1 MTTYSTDT
9 QVTMRCPAVVAA
21 LSGINR
27 SNAAATGATPTQS
40 ISTLSLADYRAEAQ
54 RQLLQALLARGIPS
68 ADITRPDDLV
78 EPEVCLTVALVFEA
92 ATVARVQP
100 TAGLSK
106 ADLYESQGAFWR
118 GLYDSAI
125 STATPIDNVKSD
137 GPTFRWDR
145 G

>member
-1 MTTYSTDT
+1 MTTYSTDA

-21 LSGINR
+21 LSGVNR
-27 SNAAATGATPTQS
+27 SNAAAVSATPVQS
-40 ISTLSLADYRAEAQ
+40 LSTLALSDYRTEAQ
-54 RQLLQALLARGIPS
+54 RQILVALRNRGIPQGS
-68 ADITRPDDLV
+68 ITRTDELV
-78 EPEVCLTVALVFEA
+78 EPEVCLTLALVFDA

-106 ADLYESQGAFWR
+106 ADLYESQAAFWR
-118 GLYDSAI
+118 DLYDEAIASA
-125 STATPIDNVKSD
+125 APIDNVKGN